1 MMQNGYFKL
10 VTMPSGFGVKL
21 FPPKEGGEE
30 IRINELLHYLESE
43 NIRYELSAIKKV
55 LDERREQVCMLGL
68 GECPKVDERYL
79 LDISSDAMSVT
90 ARFLPASDTGNRLTL
105 DEFVNDLKYKNV
117 VAGIQTEVLEKHFQ
131 SEDFFCTDLVIAKGK
146 EPKHGEDDRIEYY
159 FNTDINAQPE
169 EKEDGTVDYFNL
181 NMINHC
187 KAGDMLAKI
196 IKAEKGENGE
206 DVYGNVIPQREQ
218 KRAVLRHG
226 KNIELAEDGLSIS
239 SMVDGHVMLV
249 DKDVFVS
256 DVYEVEN
263 VDTSTGNI
271 DYTGSVQINGNVS
284 SNFVV
289 NAGGNVVINGV
300 VEGAQINAGGN
311 IIIARGMNGMSKGI
325 LKAGGNVIA
334 RFLENATVEAEGYIN
349 AGSILHSNVKAATE
363 IVVNGKRG
371 FITGGH
377 VQAGNQITVKT
388 LGAMMGASTVVE
400 VGIDPKIKSNY
411 AQLQK
416 DITELVKVIKSDQVI
431 LTNFADK
438 RSKGVKFTVDQVNY
452 IREIA
457 KKVEANKETLS
468 AKNTEFLGLRRY
480 FEKQN
485 KAQVVVKGE
494 VHPGTTIIIGDLS
507 MVIQNTYHYC
517 RFEVVQGDVKS
528 VPL

>member
-1 MMQNGYFKL
+1 MQNGYFQL
-10 VTMPSGFGVKL
+10 VKTPSGFGIKIV
-21 FPPKEGGEE
+21 PPKDGGEE
-30 IRINELLHYLESE
+30 IRITELMHYLDSE
-43 NIRYELSAIKKV
+43 NIRYELSTIKKV
-55 LDERREQVCMLGL
+55 LEDKSGQVCMLGL
-68 GECPKVDERYL
+68 GDCPAVAERYKL
-79 LDISSDAMSVT
+79 EVSADAMSAVV
-90 ARFLPASDTGNRLTL
+90 RFIPASETGRRLSA
-105 DEFVNDLKYKNV
+105 DEVINDLKYKNIIE
-117 VAGIQTEVLEKHFQ
+117 GIQKDTLQKHFAG
-131 SEDFFCTDLVIAKGK
+131 EGIYCTDLVIAKGT
-146 EPKHGEDDRIEYY
+146 EPKHGKDDKIEYY
-159 FNTDINAQPE
+159 FNTDVNAQPE

-187 KAGDMLAKI
+187 KAGDVLARI
-196 IKAEKGENGE
+196 IKGENGAAGV
-206 DVYGNVIPQREQ
+206 DINGKVLPPREQ

-226 KNIELAEDGLSIS
+226 KNIQLSEDGLSIS

-284 SNFVV
+284 SNFIV

-311 IIIARGMNGMSKGI
+311 IIIARGMNGMSKGV

-334 RFLENATVEAEGYIN
+334 RFLENSTVEADGYIN
-349 AGSILHSNVKAATE
+349 AGSILHSKVKAGTE

-377 VQAGNQITVKT
+377 VQAGSQITVKT
-388 LGAMMGASTVVE
+388 LGAMMGASTIVE

-416 DITELVKVIKSDQVI
+416 DITEMVKAIKADQLI
-431 LTNFADK
+431 LSNFAEK
-438 RSKGVKFTVDQVNY
+438 RSKGVKFTVDQINY
-452 IREIA
+452 VKGIA
-457 KKVEANKETLS
+457 KKVEESKDILTD
-468 AKNTEFLGLRRY
+468 KNAEFLILRKH
-480 FEKQN
+480 FEAQS